1 MGNDAAHSNRRIRH
15 DLRASSSNRICS
27 GIQSSCTGPVGSCT
41 GKGQVGQ
48 GGGPDQMQSDKGAAK
63 GKADKGGH
71 DKVKAVKGNHHNGK
85 DLLGDKI
92 KTNGHH
98 VIDKKGDYTAAVDVQ
113 GGKIAGM
120 KVTHA
125 TKGDIPVTKYKT
137 TKKMAQARGLKLAAF
152 VPVQAIYLGTTYI
165 GYAYVDEFGNEEIYW
180 YPYDMILDGDT
191 GAVEYVPVY

>member
-1 MGNDAAHSNRRIRH
+1 MMPRIQTEGFAMTYVHRLLIVFAAAFS
-15 DLRASSSNRICS
+15 LAAL
-27 GIQSSCTGPVGSCT
+27 GPLALAQEK
-41 GKGQVGQ
+41 GKSDK

-71 DKVKAVKGNHHNGK
+71 DKVKPVKGNHHNGK